1 MNKRL
6 YYPTYTINPESIYGS
21 GIVKA
26 NLKPNVNTTTSV
38 ITGSFPNNKK
48 LSPPLYRSGISE
60 EPLKTNGYRILKN
73 PNEKSYKL
81 DDFYY
86 TTQQS
91 NKNIVPII
99 EPTLKEKLKN
109 KIKNVAKKIINEPI
123 VNKTKQT
130 KQNNNKSKLNNKSNQ
145 NINNDLD
152 EQTDELVNYID
163 DEIKQNVYQNQNLD
177 KYGRN
182 KKMWIN
188 DHYLYSLEPRYNS
201 VVNPWRAYTWIYPI
215 TPNSD
220 NYYVDN
226 INNTPPD
233 PIIVTKDS
241 TNRTGYQAIYL
252 ASNLKED
259 FNNLNK
265 YNIAEEKYEQNKCFQ
280 NYNILYFI
288 IIVLILTIY
297 FYKE

>member
-1 MNKRL
+1 MNKKV
-6 YYPTYTINPESIYGS
+6 YYPTYTIDPESIYGS

-26 NLKPNVNTTTSV
+26 NLNPNVNTTTSV
-38 ITGSFPNNKK
+38 ITGSFPINKK
-48 LSPPLYRSGISE
+48 LSPPVYRSGISK
-60 EPLKTNGYRILKN
+60 EPLETNGYRILKN

-123 VNKTKQT
+123 VNKNKQIQQNNTKT
-130 KQNNNKSKLNNKSNQ
+130 KQNTKTNQ
-145 NINNDLD
+145 ITNNDLD
-152 EQTDELVNYID
+152 EQTDELVSYID

-188 DHYLYSLEPRYNS
+188 DHYLYALEPRYNS

-215 TPNSD
+215 SPNSD

-226 INNTPPD
+226 INATPPD

-241 TNRTGYQAIYL
+241 TNRTGYQSIYL

-259 FNNLNK
+259 FNNLDK
-265 YNIAEEKYEQNKCFQ
+265 YNIAHEKYEQNKCFQ